1 MYPSEDQ
8 HRTPRVIPLVA
19 KEQTTTT
26 DDSWSLPLSDLNVRP
41 KRRQRIVRTIS
52 RFFVGLLIGVG
63 LTLGWQSHGDEAREI
78 IRTQAPWLSSLLP
91 DSTTTTP
98 TASGI
103 SSEVVQ
109 QLEPMARDLAV
120 VRRNVEELAERQEK
134 MTQYVATLR
143 AVEQDII
150 QRMSLRPA
158 SGAVSTPP
166 AKLPLPAAQAPPAR
180 APLSSR

>member
-1 MYPSEDQ
+1 
-8 HRTPRVIPLVA
+8 
-19 KEQTTTT
+19 
-26 DDSWSLPLSDLNVRP
+26 LSDLNVTP
-41 KRRQRIVRTIS
+41 KRNWRIFRTIP
-52 RFFVGLLIGVG
+52 RFFLALLIGVG
-63 LTLGWQSHGDEAREI
+63 LTLGWQSHGDVAREM
-78 IRTQAPWLSSLLP
+78 IRTQGPWLSWLLP
-91 DSTTTTP
+91 GSTPTTP
-98 TASGI
+98 TAAGV

-134 MTQYVATLR
+134 MSQYVATLR

-166 AKLPLPAAQAPPAR
+166 AKLPLPAAQAPRAR

>member
-41 KRRQRIVRTIS
+41 KRRKRIFRTIS
-52 RFFVGLLIGVG
+52 RFFVALLIVG
-63 LTLGWQSHGDEAREI
+63 LTLGWQSYGDEAREMI
-78 IRTQAPWLSSLLP
+78 TTQAPWLSSLLP

-109 QLEPMARDLAV
+109 QLEPMARDLAA
-120 VRRNVEELAERQEK
+120 VRRNLEELAERQEK

-143 AVEQDII
+143 AVEQDIV
-150 QRMSLRPA
+150 QRMSFPPA
-158 SGAVSTPP
+158 SRAVSTPP
-166 AKLPLPAAQAPPAR
+166 AKLPSPAAQAPAVR